1 MINKIFEE
9 ARGLYEQGRWRD
21 FTQFCTKNL
30 NDAHL
35 DEWSSIL
42 LFFWQGMAHLK
53 QNLFNEARQN
63 FDILA
68 QKYPHSHLADEG
80 RISLLFAEHK
90 YDEIIKASFLF
101 QEKYPTFWQSY
112 HWRGNAFM
120 SLRRYNEALKE
131 FTIIKAFYPDIV
143 QGFEG
148 VYRAK
153 KALREKSG
161 LYAINKE
168 LLDDLRLIATHP
180 KANYYQRFDYIDKL
194 LMIGLLKEAKSHL
207 DILKDY
213 PAYYHLAQA
222 MLSAWHSDNQE
233 AYKHFKKGLSLADVS
248 NDKAKILETG
258 YATFKRLKKYDEYLK
273 LVDEIKESNNQTG
286 TLLLWA
292 EANTIKGSWRSGWE
306 IGAHCLEE
314 QIRTGLFELPVLIQY
329 LTYLLRLDRFRQA
342 ELILVF
348 AICQYK
354 NDSQIYKLYA
364 LSAHHQKRWQQAKE
378 RFDDFFAKF
387 GFDVELFY
395 PYINVL
401 YHLGEMDKIYDE
413 YRRFMDIKFP
423 MLNLDQNLNR
433 LQIDLLLG
441 KSPQTYQG
449 DGQGK
454 YELTKIKNLMPTIK
468 QVVHSDSNEVLII
481 CFDRLR
487 DEVDAQDAY
496 DGLLSDDIL
505 TESIGVQ
512 GLHNDFDGFAGHNTA
527 FNYLLVRDFTV
538 SYCLLNF
545 DKVLAEIKRRIEVI
559 KPKHIVC
566 MGTSAG
572 AFASILYGHHLGAK
586 VVFAMM
592 ARLHAFMT
600 PNLKPAHRKIQE
612 HFGFTDPALI
622 SMPYLQQQSG
632 GFVSK
637 VYIAICENEASEAI
651 GTYALDKSDPNLH
664 ISYFEGD
671 IHALPEYVGV
681 RHIYAEL
688 VAIID
693 KEIKNNFTLPI
704 QRGIFSQIDGYKDS
718 SFDRLNEGSQYE

>member
-1 MINKIFEE
+1 MTNKIFEE
-9 ARGLYEQGRWRD
+9 ARGLYEQGSWQD
-21 FTQFCTKNL
+21 FTQFCVKNL
-30 NDAHL
+30 NDIHL

-42 LFFWQGMAHLK
+42 LFFWQGMAYLK

-80 RISLLFAEHK
+80 RILLLFAEHK

-120 SLRRYNEALKE
+120 LLQRYNEALKE

-153 KALREKSG
+153 KALREELG
-161 LYAINKE
+161 LYGINKE
-168 LLDDLRLIATHP
+168 LLDDLRLIAMHP
-180 KANYYQRFDYIDKL
+180 KAGYYQRFDYIDQL
-194 LMIGLLKEAKSHL
+194 LTIGLSKEAESHLGILKE
-207 DILKDY
+207 Y

-222 MLSAWHSDNQE
+222 MLSARYSDSQE
-233 AYKHFKKGLSLADVS
+233 AYKHFKKGLSLADTP
-248 NDKAKILETG
+248 NNKAKILGTG
-258 YATFKRLKKYDEYLK
+258 YATFKKLKKYDEYLK
-273 LVDEIKESNNQTG
+273 LVDEIKESSDQTDI
-286 TLLLWA
+286 LLFWA
-292 EANTIKGSWRSGWE
+292 EANTIKKSWRLGFDV
-306 IGAHCLEE
+306 AVRRLEE
-314 QIRTGLFELPVLIQY
+314 WIRTNSFELSVLVRY
-329 LTYLLRLDRFRQA
+329 LTYLLRLDRFHQA
-342 ELILVF
+342 EPMLAF
-348 AICQYK
+348 AMHQYK
-354 NDSQIYKLYA
+354 NDGQIYKLYA
-364 LSAHHQKRWQQAKE
+364 LSAHHQKQWQQAKE
-378 RFDDFFAKF
+378 RFDEFFAKF
-387 GFDVELFY
+387 GFDIELFY

-401 YHLGEMDKIYDE
+401 YHLGETDKIYDE
-413 YRRFMDIKFP
+413 YRRFMNIKFP
-423 MLNLDQNLNR
+423 MLNLDQDLNR

-441 KSPQTYQG
+441 KLPQPYQG
-449 DGQGK
+449 GSQSK
-454 YELTKIKNLMPTIK
+454 YNLAKIKNLMPTMK
-468 QVVHSDSNEVLII
+468 EMVHSDDNEVLVL

-496 DGLLSDDIL
+496 DSLHSDEIL
-505 TESIGVQ
+505 TECIRVQ
-512 GLHNDFDGFAGHNTA
+512 GSHNDFEGFAIRNTG
-527 FNYLLVRDFTV
+527 FNYLLIRDFTA

-545 DKVLAEIKRRIEVI
+545 DKVLAELKRRIEII

-592 ARLHAFMT
+592 ARLHAFIT

-612 HFGFTDPALI
+612 YFGFTDPALI
-622 SMPYLQQQSG
+622 SVPYLQQQSG
-632 GFVSK
+632 GFASK

-671 IHALPEYVGV
+671 VHALPEYIGV
-681 RHIYAEL
+681 RHIYTEL
-688 VAIID
+688 TATID
-693 KEIKNNFTLPI
+693 KEIKHNFTLPI
-704 QRGIFSQIDGYKDS
+704 QRDIFSQIDGYKDS
-718 SFDRLNEGSQYE
+718 SFDRLNEES